1 MKQIPVL
8 KHAPY
13 TLDLAPLDFMM
24 FPKITD
30 PVNVYHFESV
40 EDMQSNATTFPRELS
55 ENVL

>member
-1 MKQIPVL
+1 VL